1 MVLAMYL
8 GTIDVGGF
16 AQWCEPD
23 RSPVVELE
31 AHCTCPTGT
40 LAFSSP
46 DHPPLLRILQAPKIS
61 RIRSCCQVTSFETL
75 LMSSHRR
82 IRQMRPDHLRRRDHF
97 ETLLDQSVVT
107 EASHL
112 VSGIDTSSLDF
123 QRMSSHFTQLRT
135 ISVLVHH
142 DSGII

>member
-40 LAFSSP
+40 LAFSSVV
-46 DHPPLLRILQAPKIS
+46 LRASEQVAP
-61 RIRSCCQVTSFETL
+61 QV
-75 LMSSHRR
+75 RN
-82 IRQMRPDHLRRRDHF
+82 Q
-97 ETLLDQSVVT
+97 
-107 EASHL
+107 
-112 VSGIDTSSLDF
+112 
-123 QRMSSHFTQLRT
+123 FTRNNHGPRGFT
-135 ISVLVHH
+135 AVPT
-142 DSGII
+142 